1 MTDKTGKVAGGAV
14 VTEEVINAA
23 KAIKDEN
30 KGKTKGKTEEGF
42 LFLLT
47 DKAQIIRTNLGEI
60 RRTGRVAQGVTIVK
74 PNAGDAISGLFIN
87 YVQDNRKVRKTVS
100 IEEIEKSEEMENT
113 DLNDS
118 IDEENI
124 EQIEN
129 DNLHDST
136 SEDKIEE
143 SDKES

>member
-1 MTDKTGKVAGGAV
+1 M
-14 VTEEVINAA
+14 
-23 KAIKDEN
+23 
-30 KGKTKGKTEEGF
+30 
-42 LFLLT
+42 LT

-87 YVQDNRKVRKTVS
+87 YVQDKRKVRKTVS

-113 DLNDS
+113 DLNES
-118 IDEENI
+118 ISEENI

-129 DNLHDST
+129 PDELSTLNL
-136 SEDKIEE
+136 E
-143 SDKES
+143 SDENDSPKDIDENITEEN

>member
-1 MTDKTGKVAGGAV
+1 MKTAQDVVVYSGVVNDEDSLLIIGRRGIGKISEFRNYRIQNRGGSGVLTLKVTDKTGKVAGGAV

-87 YVQDNRKVRKTVS
+87 LS
-100 IEEIEKSEEMENT
+100 LIHI
-113 DLNDS
+113 
-118 IDEENI
+118 
-124 EQIEN
+124 
-129 DNLHDST
+129 
-136 SEDKIEE
+136 
-143 SDKES
+143 